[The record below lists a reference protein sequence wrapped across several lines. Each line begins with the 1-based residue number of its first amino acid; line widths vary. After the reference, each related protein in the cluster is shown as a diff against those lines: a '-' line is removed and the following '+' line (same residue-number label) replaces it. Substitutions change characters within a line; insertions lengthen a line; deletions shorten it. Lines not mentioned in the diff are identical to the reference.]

1 MTDSISQLLNS
12 RAKAGA
18 RAMRLE
24 STASRLQ
31 DSEIG
36 YTQLLANVEDAD
48 MSKLITDLATFE
60 NNYQAS
66 LMAVAKIIQPSL
78 LNFLQ

>member
-1 MTDSISQLLNS
+1 
-12 RAKAGA
+12 
-18 RAMRLE
+18 MRLE
-24 STASRLQ
+24 TTVARLL

-36 YTQLLANVEDAD
+36 YTHLLANVEDAD

-78 LNFLQ
+78 LNFLK